1 MDVVCGLF
9 NQVTHLQGIQDTWQ
23 DSWQD
28 SSYCQ
33 LQNTKLFYVVVVSHD
48 YSALIMLKAVNGTSN
63 IKLFYLRLF
72 VFNIILIFLVL

>member
-9 NQVTHLQGIQDTWQ
+9 NQVTHLQGIQDT
-23 DSWQD
+23 WQD